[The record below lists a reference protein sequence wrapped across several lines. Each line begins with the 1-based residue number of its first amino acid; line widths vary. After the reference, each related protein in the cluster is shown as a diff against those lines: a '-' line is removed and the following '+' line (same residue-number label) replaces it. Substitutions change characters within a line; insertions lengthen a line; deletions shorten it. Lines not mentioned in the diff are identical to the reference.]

1 MPIKDRTRHGATVT
15 RAFASG
21 FSLDARAAARTRVA
35 RARGA
40 GPGAGAPLTH
50 ADPLTGAVLADP
62 EPWYRELHARGPV
75 HYCPKRDLWILN
87 GYDEVRA
94 GARAHDVLSSADG
107 ITRFRAPVPMLV
119 ATDRPDH
126 ARLRRIL
133 ARDFTK
139 ERMDAWRPELERLAA
154 EAVARIL
161 AAGDQGTDAYAALA
175 APIPLEVIAAIL
187 GVPDTDR
194 AALHRWSDAAVTG
207 FSMTPGPSGLGTLMQ
222 VVKDGSEMFEYFEK
236 VVEHRRRH
244 PGDDALS
251 RLVSFDDE
259 QGRLTTDELLW
270 FTLLLLVGGNETTTS
285 LMMGLLLA
293 FARDPAQYDALRADP
308 EALIPKVIEEGL
320 RWSTPIPAFFRT
332 ARSDYATGGVTIPAG
347 SRVMLSFAAANRDPA
362 HFADPERF
370 DPQRELKEHVAFG
383 SGIHFCLGS
392 HLARLETRIVLET
405 LVARV
410 ARIELTGEPLWRLNP
425 SLRGIDRMPV
435 RFLPA

>member
-15 RAFASG
+15 RAFTTG
-21 FSLDARAAARTRVA
+21 FALDARAAVRTRVA

-40 GPGAGAPLTH
+40 GPGAGAPLTD
-50 ADPLTGAVLADP
+50 ADPLSGPVLADP
-62 EPWYRELHARGPV
+62 EPWYRELHARAPV
-75 HYCPKRDLWILN
+75 HYLPKRDLFVLN

-139 ERMDAWRPELERLAA
+139 ERMDGWRPELERLAG
-154 EAVARIL
+154 EAVDRIL
-161 AAGDQGTDAYAALA
+161 GAGAAGTDAYAALA

-194 AALHRWSDAAVTG
+194 TALHRWSDAAVVG
-207 FSMTPGPSGLGTLMQ
+207 FSMTPGPNGLATLLQ
-222 VVKDGSEMFEYFEK
+222 VIKDGSEMFEYFEA
-236 VVEHRRRH
+236 EIERRRAA

-251 RLVSFDDE
+251 RLVAFDDE

-293 FARDPAQYDALRADP
+293 FAQDPAQYDALRANPD
-308 EALIPKVIEEGL
+308 ELIPKAIEEGL
-320 RWSTPIPAFFRT
+320 RWTTPIPAFFRT
-332 ARSDYATGGVTIPAG
+332 ARADYVTGGVTIPAG
-347 SRVMLSFAAANRDPA
+347 ARVMVSFAAANRDPA
-362 HFADPERF
+362 RFADPARF
-370 DPQRELKEHVAFG
+370 DLHRDLKEHVAFG
-383 SGIHFCLGS
+383 SGIHFCLGA

-405 LVARV
+405 LVRRV
-410 ARIELTGEPLWRLNP
+410 SRIEVVGAPEWRLNP
-425 SLRGIDRMPV
+425 SLRGIDRMDV
-435 RFLPA
+435 RFVAG